1 MFIIY
6 SDFYELDEVGYFMI
20 KIEYEEVLRKFTK
33 IIDKDDEIRIYKNKM
48 GYVKVEEVEYI
59 EEMKKMILIKGKN
72 KGKKYLFYI
81 NNKDI
86 IELYIKDFDR
96 MDLIKKLDNEFDVY
110 KIYRESVSDIKIR
123 NESFR
128 ILKEYMNNKIE
139 KVVFG
144 YDILSKMENNN
155 IKVVFVN
162 RSFVKNL
169 KNKWFKIFTNKEN
182 KYKDVN
188 IVVFEKGEDNYKE
201 IKNNGGIIGVI
212 Y

>member
-20 KIEYEEVLRKFTK
+20 KIEYEEVLSKLTK

-144 YDILSKMENNN
+144 YDVLSKMDNNN
-155 IKVVFVN
+155 VKVVFVN
-162 RSFVKNL
+162 WSFVKNL

-182 KYKDVN
+182 KY
-188 IVVFEKGEDNYKE
+188 
-201 IKNNGGIIGVI
+201 
-212 Y
+212 